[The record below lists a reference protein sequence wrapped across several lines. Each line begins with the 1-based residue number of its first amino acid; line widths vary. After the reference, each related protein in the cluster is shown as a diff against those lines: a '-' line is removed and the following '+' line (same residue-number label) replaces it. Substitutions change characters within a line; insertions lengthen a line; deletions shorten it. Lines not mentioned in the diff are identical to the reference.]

1 MGRRAGTRGGSE
13 AVPRRVGGRE
23 LGHDVARERVVGGDR
38 AAVRGRQDELAAAP
52 LRGGRHRHLV
62 SAPPLLCL
70 ARDMALAGR
79 RNVMWSGQMEQ
90 V

>member
-23 LGHDVARERVVGGDR
+23 LGHDVAREHVVGGDR

-52 LRGGRHRHLV
+52 
-62 SAPPLLCL
+62 
-70 ARDMALAGR
+70 
-79 RNVMWSGQMEQ
+79 
-90 V
+90 